1 MVRVRQGEALLE
13 IAHHDGGVSWV
24 HPVVGVPVAVVVATV
39 SLLVDVVRVFKQRH
53 PLRAVDDP
61 PRWRRP
67 GRHPI
72 KSSSPAPFMA
82 MTSAPSIFF
91 MSSTDRV

>member
-1 MVRVRQGEALLE
+1 MTAALEA
-13 IAHHDGGVSWV
+13 A
-24 HPVVGVPVAVVVATV
+24 
-39 SLLVDVVRVFKQRH
+39 
-53 PLRAVDDP
+53 RASS
-61 PRWRRP
+61 
-67 GRHPI
+67 I